1 MRSVGINTY
10 WGGDAQF
17 ADTESLAAA
26 VSLRCIGGYMNQSL
40 GLGASSGGS
49 AKYRNNNTMNVFAQ
63 LTYLNNDELTGYEPI
78 KRGDILRVSEQ
89 TSLRFIPF
97 CNDSFYWD
105 YPETL

>member
-1 MRSVGINTY
+1 MSVANRG
-10 WGGDAQF
+10 
-17 ADTESLAAA
+17 
-26 VSLRCIGGYMNQSL
+26 
-40 GLGASSGGS
+40 
-49 AKYRNNNTMNVFAQ
+49 